1 MAEVAATGLA
11 GFGVVLKIKDG
22 GSTVRI
28 GDIVGV
34 TPPGYTAEIL
44 DRTHQESPG
53 KIREKIGGV
62 IDAGQVTA
70 TIRYVPGSPGTA
82 RLYADAGKTL
92 DWVIEFPPDVG
103 HNCTFK
109 AVLESF
115 VPGEAGISTLLEG
128 TLTLAVSG
136 PITWEEQ

>member
-70 TIRYVPGSPGTA
+70 TIRYVPGSPGTD

-92 DWVIEFPPDVG
+92 DWVIEFPADVG
-103 HNCTFK
+103 HNCSFK